1 MSPEEIDLFLTDL
14 KATLIELGGVD
25 LVAGVERE
33 AREAMPRLEARAEL
47 ILLLDEI
54 EGVLVHAPKLAVAT
68 MDRLGASSVA
78 FIVDRSGLRA
88 SAETRQDRPTARG
101 PGSDETVITIDML
114 GSWME
119 NAAVSSELIA
129 QIRERLDV

>member
-1 MSPEEIDLFLTDL
+1 MNPEEIDILLTDL

-47 ILLLDEI
+47 ILVLDEI
-54 EGVLVHAPKLAVAT
+54 EGVLVHAPKLAAAT
-68 MDRLGASSVA
+68 MERLGASSMA
-78 FIVDRSGLRA
+78 FIVDRSDPRA
-88 SAETRQDRPTARG
+88 SAEARG
-101 PGSDETVITIDML
+101 DRRTLRGPDGGETVMTVDML

-119 NAAVSSELIA
+119 NAAISSELIA
-129 QIRERLDV
+129 QIRGRLDV